1 MAVTSKALADY
12 SNREDN
18 EFAAQCLQEAKALVA
33 RHVGKTEV
41 PAAIMDRAVLEV
53 GSNLL
58 RRGAHLDGLAGF
70 ESSESAPLRITRDP
84 LQAARAILAPYLYTG
99 AY

>member
-1 MAVTSKALADY
+1 MAVTSAQLASY
-12 SNREDN
+12 SNRENDQ
-18 EFAAQCLQEAKALVA
+18 FAQQCLTEANELVNHHIGTA
-33 RHVGKTEV
+33 NV
-41 PAAIMDRAVLEV
+41 PDVVKDRAVLEV

-70 ESSESAPLRITRDP
+70 DSSESTPLRITRDP
-84 LQAARAILAPYLYTG
+84 LQAARAILAPYLYSG